1 VSARDIGH
9 AEILLVEDSPSDIG
23 LLQQTLLESRISS
36 RLHVVRDGCDA
47 LAFLHRDMP
56 YEDAPRPDIILLD
69 LNLPLLGGRGVL
81 QIVKEDPA
89 LASIPVVVLT
99 TSENERDVMSA
110 YSLHANCYLT
120 KPVDFER
127 FATSIRT
134 TLEYWLTVSRLPGVA

>member
-1 VSARDIGH
+1 MKASDIGH

-23 LLQQTLLESRISS
+23 LLRQTLVESGISS

-47 LAFLHRDMP
+47 LAFLQRDTP
-56 YEDAPRPDIILLD
+56 YEKAPRPDIVLLD

-81 QIVKEDPA
+81 QIIKEDKD
-89 LASIPVVVLT
+89 LAQIPVVVLT

-110 YSLHANCYLT
+110 YALHANCYLT

-134 TLEYWLTVSRLPGVA
+134 TLEYWLTISRLPSCA